1 MTGARRRSARVSND
15 AADGAQKNV
24 TTRKTMSST
33 SDKPAVRKLY
43 AIDEVANFVPA
54 EEAVYD
60 RDYNIIA
67 EREPE
72 QWVHKETGAEVVPDV
87 VLPCI
92 HAWEGDAEN
101 VRRGLAACWA
111 LGVPAREVL
120 ALWGRC
126 DWRQVSCV
134 STGNKQRKGLK

>member
-1 MTGARRRSARVSND
+1 METSLLSQTPISNP
-15 AADGAQKNV
+15 
-24 TTRKTMSST
+24 T
-33 SDKPAVRKLY
+33 SFRKLVTL
-43 AIDEVANFVPA
+43 DEVADLVPA
-54 EEAVYD
+54 VEAVYD
-60 RDYNIIA
+60 RDDNIIA
-67 EREPE
+67 DREPE
-72 QWVHKETGAEVVPDV
+72 YWVHKITGAEVVPDV

-111 LGVPAREVL
+111 LGVSAREAL

-134 STGNKQRKGLK
+134 VVQ

>member
-1 MTGARRRSARVSND
+1 MKAYKKTLKAINEV
-15 AADGAQKNV
+15 ADLI
-24 TTRKTMSST
+24 
-33 SDKPAVRKLY
+33 PAV
-43 AIDEVANFVPA
+43 D
-54 EEAVYD
+54 AVYD
-60 RDYNIIA
+60 DDGNIVA
-67 EREPE
+67 DREPE
-72 QWVHKETGAEVVPDV
+72 YWADKTGAEIVPDV
-87 VLPCI
+87 ILPCI

-134 STGNKQRKGLK
+134 VVAA